1 MPKIKDLLKLD
12 LDVDIKNVI
21 DLEDQIEDEIRYE
34 IDNYIVTENI
44 GRYLS
49 AFSSKYNSNIKET
62 GVWLSGFYG
71 SGKSYFGKMLGYLLS
86 NREIMGT
93 RAIERFIP
101 RLAGLKDAALL
112 ENELRKFSS
121 GRNRVVSLDIAKQNT
136 DKGLAFTLFRNFLKN
151 LGFLDTVYGYID
163 YQLFL
168 DGEYPKFKEKVKEL
182 TGDSLNTWSRSLAS
196 HFRNAKT
203 LFGGGTLLLASFI
216 ALSFLENACELST
229 ARLNH
234 VPIPLTIWSGKLH

>member
-1 MPKIKDLLKLD
+1 M
-12 LDVDIKNVI
+12 
-21 DLEDQIEDEIRYE
+21 
-34 IDNYIVTENI
+34 
-44 GRYLS
+44 
-49 AFSSKYNSNIKET
+49 
-62 GVWLSGFYG
+62 WLSGFYG

-86 NREIMGT
+86 NREIIGT

-121 GRNRVVSLDIAKQNT
+121 GSNRVVSLEIAKQNT

-151 LGFLDTVYGYID
+151 LGFLDTVYGYIE

-182 TGDSLNTWSRSLAS
+182 TGDDWLTLRSSAMRVPSTIRKVLTAWKYTDVEYEEILAYDVLNAGQLKKYL
-196 HFRNAKT
+196 NAD
-203 LFGGGTLLLASFI
+203 
-216 ALSFLENACELST
+216 
-229 ARLNH
+229 
-234 VPIPLTIWSGKLH
+234 W